1 MKTRNPSRPAP
12 VPWEGIAYQSEGGTR
27 VENHDDGSL
36 GINGSRS
43 RAGLRA
49 NFIQQHIVAEHIGQ
63 QRVELSHARH
73 GHSAAAWADPRHP
86 DGRLH
91 GL

>member
-1 MKTRNPSRPAP
+1 MKTRNPTQPAP
-12 VPWEGIAYQSEGGTR
+12 VPSEGIAYQSEGGTR

-36 GINGSRS
+36 GLDACRGRT
-43 RAGLRA
+43 GLRA